1 MHGIGYLNKTTEY
14 LLRST
19 PQWIS
24 LWILCLDEARLSPL
38 RVKTLKKGLWSMPTL
53 GPKAKNFLVLY
64 LRPHPFLMK
73 RSISLRHFQAALG
86 AGVKAPLLPPRLPGR
101 WPRSLGQ
108 GWPTALRWGGPL
120 GDRLASL
127 TACLSCGSRR
137 TEDSSVCLCESRGR
151 FSTSRPD
158 VLRIKGRASPAEG
171 VGHPQGRRRRGR
183 KASSGSRVSPCPPSA
198 VSRRAGRFPSA

>member
-14 LLRST
+14 LFRST

-38 RVKTLKKGLWSMPTL
+38 RVKTLKNGLWSMPTL

-73 RSISLRHFQAALG
+73 RSTSLRHFQAALG

-120 GDRLASL
+120 GDRLAHRCL
-127 TACLSCGSRR
+127 LDGLPLLRRQEDGRQLCLS
-137 TEDSSVCLCESRGR
+137 V
-151 FSTSRPD
+151 
-158 VLRIKGRASPAEG
+158 
-171 VGHPQGRRRRGR
+171 
-183 KASSGSRVSPCPPSA
+183 
-198 VSRRAGRFPSA
+198 